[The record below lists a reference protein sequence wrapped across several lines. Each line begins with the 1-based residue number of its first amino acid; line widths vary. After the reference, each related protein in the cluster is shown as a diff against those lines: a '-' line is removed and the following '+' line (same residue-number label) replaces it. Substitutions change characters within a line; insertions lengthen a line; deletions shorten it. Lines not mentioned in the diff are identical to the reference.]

1 MRSEEGWVGL
11 TLVKIAAVYLVV
23 ALLLGMAMAIR
34 EDFSLMSVH
43 SHLGLLGWAAMGL
56 AGLVYLV
63 VPGTGRGRLA
73 VSHFWLHNVGLPIMM
88 AGLVVEHGLGDSR
101 AEPVIGLGSTLVIA
115 GLVLFAV
122 NLFRNGTRP
131 GSAPG
136 GGPTRV

>member
-1 MRSEEGWVGL
+1 MRSEGRVGL
-11 TLVKIAAVYLVV
+11 TLVKIAAVYLVA

-73 VSHFWLHNVGLPIMM
+73 LPHFWLHNAGLPLMM
-88 AGLVVEHGLGDSR
+88 AGLIVEHGLGDSR
-101 AEPVIGLGSTLVIA
+101 AEPVIGVGSTLVIA

-122 NLFRNGTRP
+122 NVLRNETRP
-131 GSAPG
+131 GSAPA
-136 GGPTRV
+136 GGPTGA